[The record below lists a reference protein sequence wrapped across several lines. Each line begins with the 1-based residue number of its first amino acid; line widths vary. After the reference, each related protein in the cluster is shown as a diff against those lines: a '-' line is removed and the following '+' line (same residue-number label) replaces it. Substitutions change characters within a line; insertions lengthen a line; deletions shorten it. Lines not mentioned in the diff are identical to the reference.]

1 MKKTILLVF
10 FVLSLFLFIPTIS
23 AKVGI
28 VNDSVGINFR
38 SAPNTGDNVISRIK
52 YNTQLTIIDEN
63 KYTGT
68 GCADGWYKVE
78 YNGKQGY
85 VCSTYISIV
94 EEESGT
100 VTGGYFAK
108 VNTSSYISVRSLPN
122 GSSTRLDKL
131 ITGTPVVIISTHPK
145 ASGCS
150 SNWLYVSYHDGKQGY
165 VCSSYINTYEELT
178 LQSSEYTEEEKTYA
192 ENLLKSGFPETYIPY
207 LMRMH
212 RNHPNWNFV
221 AKNNGLNWNDVVS
234 GEQGNNKIEST
245 TTTEL
250 EYYIASGAVGTEGG
264 NWYMTNSAVD
274 AYFLDPR
281 NFLSDVFIFMFED
294 LTYNPEYH
302 TAKALKT
309 FFGSSYLSSDE
320 YINYFLEAAEKY
332 DISPLHL
339 AARVYKEGGANE
351 NYGAITGTYTGYYG
365 TCLLTGYYNYYNIG
379 ANSSWMEGL
388 KYAAGAECGGSN
400 THGRPWKT
408 RKDAIIGGASFI
420 ATNYINSGQNTLY
433 YQKFNTSSPPYYTNQ
448 YMTNIMAPT
457 QEGESMYDTILELGL
472 INNSYT
478 FEIPVY
484 NNMPTSTSLPNIAN
498 TDNSLKSITINDKT
512 VDNFD
517 PDVLEYNFY
526 VTNDTKVAT
535 IKAITNA
542 STSTLKYEA
551 NVNLEEE
558 KTSVTIT
565 VTAQSGHQKTY
576 TVHIIKVESVTTI
589 NDILSKLSV
598 KVTGNYMKN
607 LSVGTTANSLILSIR
622 QSDPNAGI
630 IYKSAN
636 GTTLGNNMN
645 FATGQTLQITSSN
658 GESKEF
664 TIVVTGDTNGDGEIT
679 ILDLLR
685 VQKHLLNSSKLT
697 NGYLQAADTNSDN
710 TVTILDLLRIQKHL
724 LNEIKL

>member
-1 MKKTILLVF
+1 
-10 FVLSLFLFIPTIS
+10 
-23 AKVGI
+23 
-28 VNDSVGINFR
+28 
-38 SAPNTGDNVISRIK
+38 
-52 YNTQLTIIDEN
+52 
-63 KYTGT
+63 
-68 GCADGWYKVE
+68 
-78 YNGKQGY
+78 
-85 VCSTYISIV
+85 
-94 EEESGT
+94 
-100 VTGGYFAK
+100 
-108 VNTSSYISVRSLPN
+108 
-122 GSSTRLDKL
+122 
-131 ITGTPVVIISTHPK
+131 
-145 ASGCS
+145 
-150 SNWLYVSYHDGKQGY
+150 
-165 VCSSYINTYEELT
+165 
-178 LQSSEYTEEEKTYA
+178 
-192 ENLLKSGFPETYIPY
+192 
-207 LMRMH
+207 
-212 RNHPNWNFV
+212 
-221 AKNNGLNWNDVVS
+221 
-234 GEQGNNKIEST
+234 
-245 TTTEL
+245 
-250 EYYIASGAVGTEGG
+250 
-264 NWYMTNSAVD
+264 
-274 AYFLDPR
+274 
-281 NFLSDVFIFMFED
+281 
-294 LTYNPEYH
+294 
-302 TAKALKT
+302 
-309 FFGSSYLSSDE
+309 
-320 YINYFLEAAEKY
+320 
-332 DISPLHL
+332 
-339 AARVYKEGGANE
+339 
-351 NYGAITGTYTGYYG
+351 
-365 TCLLTGYYNYYNIG
+365 
-379 ANSSWMEGL
+379 
-388 KYAAGAECGGSN
+388 
-400 THGRPWKT
+400 
-408 RKDAIIGGASFI
+408 
-420 ATNYINSGQNTLY
+420 
-433 YQKFNTSSPPYYTNQ
+433 
-448 YMTNIMAPT
+448 
-457 QEGESMYDTILELGL
+457 MYDTILELGL

-498 TDNSLKSITINDKT
+498 TDNSLKNITINDKT

-526 VTNDTKVAT
+526 VTNDTKEAT